1 MFSFFSGSSNITKLD
16 IAEFVDG
23 AKDANKNKE
32 VKRIKSNDKPITKFR
47 KTPDSDI
54 LKKMKLKYGKNIAK
68 F

>member
-23 AKDANKNKE
+23 AKDASSKE
-32 VKRIKSNDKPITKFR
+32 VKRIKSNDKPVTKFR

-54 LKKMKLKYGKNIAK
+54 LRKMKLKYGKNIAK